1 MNYKNTLKAAEL
13 LESKKLFIT
22 GNFPNKTEGFISKF
36 LYTKSFNIDD
46 ITKKLILILMRVI
59 LLYLNNFSY
68 ELKQCSM
75 FCLLEE

>member
-46 ITKKLILILMRVI
+46 ITKKIDTYINEGDIFV
-59 LLYLNNFSY
+59 F
-68 ELKQCSM
+68 K
-75 FCLLEE
+75 

>member
-1 MNYKNTLKAAEL
+1 MNYKNTLKATEL

-46 ITKKLILILMRVI
+46 ITKKIDTYINEGDTFV
-59 LLYLNNFSY
+59 F
-68 ELKQCSM
+68 K
-75 FCLLEE
+75 

>member
-1 MNYKNTLKAAEL
+1 MNYKNTLKATEL

-46 ITKKLILILMRVI
+46 ITKKIDTYINEGDIFV
-59 LLYLNNFSY
+59 F
-68 ELKQCSM
+68 K
-75 FCLLEE
+75 